1 MKHRND
7 FQISLRLQEADGDE
21 FYKVDKPISAYS
33 VFKLI
38 CTKES
43 QFVRICH
50 LKKPIY
56 FL

>member
-33 VFKLI
+33 V
-38 CTKES
+38 S
-43 QFVRICH
+43 FVQRSH
-50 LKKPIY
+50 NLLE
-56 FL
+56 FVT